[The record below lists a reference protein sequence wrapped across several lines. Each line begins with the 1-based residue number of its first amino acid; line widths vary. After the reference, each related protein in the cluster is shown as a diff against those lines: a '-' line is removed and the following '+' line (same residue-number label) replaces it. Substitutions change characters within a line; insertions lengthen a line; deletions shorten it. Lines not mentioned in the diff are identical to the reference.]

1 MAEVDGRPDTDDVH
15 VVELIESGSAIA
27 GAATGAAIGLVG
39 GPAGVVGGAA
49 LGAAFGGVLRRVGSE
64 IRHRFLGP
72 REGIRIG
79 AAVAFAGEAIAEA
92 LAAGHVPRDDGFF
105 DQRSEGRVIAD
116 EILEGVLQKARD
128 AYEERKVR
136 YLGLLYANVA
146 FHPQVSP
153 QQANYLI
160 ALAGQLTYRQL
171 VALAIAY
178 EQARSGPVLRQKSFL
193 DDPADPG
200 AFAALG
206 LEGIALITEIFG
218 LYQQGLLTDP
228 TLSWT
233 QVADVNPGLM
243 RPEPTGAVL
252 VEMMGL
258 DTLPSDERQEFLE
271 RFPPLPASGSP
282 VKSSL

>member
-1 MAEVDGRPDTDDVH
+1 MAENGGQVETDKAH
-15 VVELIESGSAIA
+15 AVELIENGSAIA
-27 GAATGAAIGLVG
+27 GAATGAAVGLVG

-49 LGAAFGGVLRRVGSE
+49 LGAALAGVLRRVGSE
-64 IRHRFLGP
+64 IRHRMLGP
-72 REGIRIG
+72 REAIRIG
-79 AAVAFAGEAIAEA
+79 AATAFAGEAIVNA
-92 LAAGHVPRDDGFF
+92 LAAGRVPRDDGFF
-105 DQRSEGRVIAD
+105 DQRSGVRAAAD

-136 YLGLLYANVA
+136 HLGILYANVA
-146 FHPQVSP
+146 FHPEISP
-153 QQANYLI
+153 QQSNYLI

-171 VALAIAY
+171 VALALAH
-178 EQARSGPVLRQKSFL
+178 EQARAGPLLRQRSFL
-193 DDPADPG
+193 DDPAGPG
-200 AFAALG
+200 AFASLG

-218 LYQQGLLTDP
+218 LYQEGLLMDP

-258 DTLPSDERQEFLE
+258 NTMPRDEWQEFFE
-271 RFPPLPASGSP
+271 RFPPLPTGAPVMKPSP
-282 VKSSL
+282 